1 MERFNF
7 FNDCD
12 QIGMGKLEIGGGN
25 AIVSDVGLRG
35 FSTLSINGLHAHGI
49 ALVDL
54 RAVRCLAALPSFVNA
69 FPSAEV
75 RSGFVKIVVTRQ
87 PSRHQEVVKVLAE
100 KAVFFFVKR
109 ETAFELLHF
118 QDEFVQFHRVSPF
131 KHFHSALAPLT

>member
-7 FNDCD
+7 LNDCD
-12 QIGMGKLEIGGGN
+12 QIGVGKLEIGGGN
-25 AIVSDVGLRG
+25 AIVSDGGLRG
-35 FSTLSINGLHAHGI
+35 FSTLSINGLHAQCGCGI

-54 RAVRCLAALPSFVNA
+54 RAVRRLAALPSFVNA

-109 ETAFELLHF
+109 ETAFELLQTSSCSSIAF
-118 QDEFVQFHRVSPF
+118 LPSSIFLLRWHR
-131 KHFHSALAPLT
+131 